1 MPQTSQAVPSQDLP
15 LVLVV
20 EDEPRMRGLLRS
32 VLRTNGFRTL
42 EADTWKGGLEIAVNA
57 LPHLIFVDLGLPDG
71 NGVNLIRR
79 VREWSSI
86 PIFILSGRELLH
98 EKVAALD
105 AGADDYLTKPFLP
118 EELLARVRASLRR
131 MAARDRPVATAA
143 FETGELRI
151 DMIRRI
157 VSVRGQ
163 RIYLTPTEYRLLVVL
178 VQQAGCVVTHERLL
192 SEVWGPNKADFIH
205 YTHIYMTHLRRK
217 LEPDPMNPIYL
228 LTETGI
234 GYRISSLPS
243 RGSPRC

>member
-1 MPQTSQAVPSQDLP
+1 MPRTFKAVPPQELP

-20 EDEPRMRGLLRS
+20 EDDPRMRVLLRS
-32 VLRTNGFRTL
+32 VLRANGFRTL
-42 EADTWKGGLEIAVNA
+42 EADTVKGGLEIAVNA
-57 LPHLIFVDLGLPDG
+57 LPQLIFVDLGLPDG
-71 NGVNLIRR
+71 DGVELIRR

-86 PIFILSGRELLH
+86 PIFVLSGRERLQ
-98 EKVAALD
+98 EKVAGLN
-105 AGADDYLTKPFLP
+105 AGADDYLTKPFVSD
-118 EELLARVRASLRR
+118 ELLARVRAALRR
-131 MAARDRPVATAA
+131 TAARDRPVATAY
-143 FETGELRI
+143 FETRELRI

-178 VQQAGCVVTHERLL
+178 VQQAGCVVTHKRLL
-192 SEVWGPNKADFIH
+192 SEVWGPSKADFIH

-234 GYRISSLPS
+234 GYRIASQ
-243 RGSPRC
+243 